1 MKGFIRLKSG
11 KLVERDAFRTAVD
24 RRTLLR
30 LGAWAAMGAGLLPAA
45 GRLGLFRPSAE
56 AADSWRHAELSPE
69 ITPVGRFYTVSKNL
83 WDPIID
89 ARSWTLTITGLVDR
103 PYVLDYDALRQSA
116 PFVQAYATLICID
129 NEIGGRLVGNA
140 LWGGVRVR
148 DLLERAG
155 VHGGAVDLR
164 MEAADG
170 YTDSIPIE
178 KAMHPDTLLA
188 WEMNGSTLTPAHG
201 FPARMVIPGIY
212 GMKNVK
218 WITRMEVVN
227 YDYQGFWQRRGWSDT
242 AVVKTMTRIDTP
254 GRRVSAGGE
263 ALVGGIAF
271 AGDRGINKVEYSADG
286 GLTWI
291 EAELKEPLGPNAWRL
306 WRGFHRFERGLH
318 TLTARA
324 VDGTGELQD
333 PNPASPWPEGAQ
345 GYHRFLLDAR

>member
-1 MKGFIRLKSG
+1 
-11 KLVERDAFRTAVD
+11 
-24 RRTLLR
+24 
-30 LGAWAAMGAGLLPAA
+30 
-45 GRLGLFRPSAE
+45 
-56 AADSWRHAELSPE
+56 
-69 ITPVGRFYTVSKNL
+69 
-83 WDPIID
+83 
-89 ARSWTLTITGLVDR
+89 
-103 PYVLDYDALRQSA
+103 
-116 PFVQAYATLICID
+116 
-129 NEIGGRLVGNA
+129 
-140 LWGGVRVR
+140 
-148 DLLERAG
+148 
-155 VHGGAVDLR
+155 
-164 MEAADG
+164 
-170 YTDSIPIE
+170 
-178 KAMHPDTLLA
+178 
-188 WEMNGSTLTPAHG
+188 STLTPAHG

-242 AVVKTMTRIDTP
+242 AVVKAMTRIDAP

-291 EAELKEPLGPNAWRL
+291 EAELKEPLGPNSWRL

-333 PNPASPWPEGAQ
+333 PNPASPWPEGAPGDPRCVLDRRGTPAGRATQRPPLQ
-345 GYHRFLLDAR
+345 GCGA

>member
-1 MKGFIRLKSG
+1 
-11 KLVERDAFRTAVD
+11 
-24 RRTLLR
+24 
-30 LGAWAAMGAGLLPAA
+30 
-45 GRLGLFRPSAE
+45 
-56 AADSWRHAELSPE
+56 
-69 ITPVGRFYTVSKNL
+69 
-83 WDPIID
+83 
-89 ARSWTLTITGLVDR
+89 
-103 PYVLDYDALRQSA
+103 VLDYDALRQSA

-242 AVVKTMTRIDTP
+242 AVVK
-254 GRRVSAGGE
+254 
-263 ALVGGIAF
+263 
-271 AGDRGINKVEYSADG
+271 
-286 GLTWI
+286 
-291 EAELKEPLGPNAWRL
+291 
-306 WRGFHRFERGLH
+306 
-318 TLTARA
+318 
-324 VDGTGELQD
+324 
-333 PNPASPWPEGAQ
+333 
-345 GYHRFLLDAR
+345 